1 MGTDSADLFGR
12 ENVDA
17 HESMCGCEPLRHFSG
32 KRLEIGQS
40 IRRGPMYAGR
50 IDPCVA
56 VGGQHQVESHEVERI
71 ALRRE
76 LVGRRSAVNVHALDA
91 IFELSKLGCHERE
104 VDHS

>member
-40 IRRGPMYAGR
+40 VRRGPVYAGR
-50 IDPCVA
+50 IDPRVA
-56 VGGQHQVESHEVERI
+56 VGDHVAEPDGTTEGFACRGGDDAMLVETSE
-71 ALRRE
+71 ALGE
-76 LVGRRSAVNVHALDA
+76 
-91 IFELSKLGCHERE
+91 
-104 VDHS
+104 